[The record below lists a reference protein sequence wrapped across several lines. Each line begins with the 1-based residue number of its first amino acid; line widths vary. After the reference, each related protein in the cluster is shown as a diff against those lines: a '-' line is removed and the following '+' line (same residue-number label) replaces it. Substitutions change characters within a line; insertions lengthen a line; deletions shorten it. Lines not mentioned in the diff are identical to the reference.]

1 MTSDSDDVE
10 EALQENLKPRGELAD
25 EVVKSK
31 VSSRSQRVSPDF
43 HRLGLMFALIAGAID
58 IVLIARDAAMIEG
71 LSGRGPATDKV
82 KRANAER

>member
-31 VSSRSQRVSPDF
+31 VSSRSQRVTLTF
-43 HRLGLMFALIAGAID
+43 IGWGLCS
-58 IVLIARDAAMIEG
+58 R
-71 LSGRGPATDKV
+71 
-82 KRANAER
+82 

>member
-1 MTSDSDDVE
+1 
-10 EALQENLKPRGELAD
+10 
-25 EVVKSK
+25 
-31 VSSRSQRVSPDF
+31 
-43 HRLGLMFALIAGAID
+43 MFALIAGAID